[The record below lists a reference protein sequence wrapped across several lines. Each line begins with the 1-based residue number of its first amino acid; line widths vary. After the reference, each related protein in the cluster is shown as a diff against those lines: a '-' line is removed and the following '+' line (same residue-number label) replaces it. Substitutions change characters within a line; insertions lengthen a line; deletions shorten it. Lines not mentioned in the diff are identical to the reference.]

1 MKQYA
6 EKKHSFKQSSIRVG
20 DSILVRQNKIN
31 KLTPPYDPK
40 PFKVVSVKGSMIT
53 AERDAR
59 TITRNSS
66 FFKVF
71 NFTEEE
77 EEMDQLDFP
86 NGEHSTTQE
95 GQSGYNL
102 RPSRKLTSRLSE
114 EI

>member
-1 MKQYA
+1 MKHYA
-6 EKKHSFKQSSIRVG
+6 EKKHSLKQSSIRVG
-20 DSILVRQNKIN
+20 DSVLLRQNKIN

-40 PFKVVSVKGSMIT
+40 PFKVISVKGSTIT
-53 AERDAR
+53 AEGDGR

-71 NFTEEE
+71 NFAEEE
-77 EEMDQLDFP
+77 EEMDQLDIH
-86 NGEHSTTQE
+86 NGKHSTTQE

-102 RPSRKLTSRLSE
+102 RSSRKLTSRLIE